1 VLFFIFPEGM
11 MQRRFVAL
19 VIGMGFAVGAAP
31 AQSPKTFRARLTPV
45 AIDAT
50 MRANVTGSGSLT
62 AVLMGSKLTVDG
74 RFEGLRGA
82 ATVAHIHQGS
92 VTGVRGPAILDLSV
106 SKAASGAISGSFSLT
121 AEQIESLRKGRW
133 YVQIHSEKAPD
144 GNLWGWLLK

>member
-1 VLFFIFPEGM
+1 MRQGLAGLGLGILFVLCAT
-11 MQRRFVAL
+11 VAESAK
-19 VIGMGFAVGAAP
+19 I
-31 AQSPKTFRARLTPV
+31 FRARLTPV

-62 AVLMGSKLTVDG
+62 AALLGSKLTVDG
-74 RFEGLRGA
+74 RFAGLRGP
-82 ATVAHIHQGS
+82 ATVAHIHQGP

-121 AEQIESLRKGRW
+121 PEQIESLDKGRW